1 MNTDNYFVS
10 FDPTPD
16 HMDEIYSWTTFPPNN
31 FPSIDQSYRK
41 KNICIVTKEN
51 KVVGFFAYKLTS
63 RCVEIVIAETK
74 KEFRSTGIAKLLLNT
89 LSKHLNPK
97 GYLAYHLYCA
107 PEESQYAWK
116 KLGFEYYPES
126 QYGKADKKI
135 EMFKIFGD
143 CCTVVEN
150 SKNINPTD
158 NVIKIWDYNIGEDD
172 DLPRWI
178 VKFDMVENSKK
189 LVKPFLFFGEDDWKI
204 KVITQDGS
212 QFCRYKDYDRKSE
225 VTRCFYIDEL
235 K

>member
-16 HMDEIYSWTTFPPNN
+16 QMDEIYSWTTFPSNN
-31 FPSIDQSYRK
+31 FSYIDQLYRS
-41 KNICIVTKEN
+41 KNVCIATKEN
-51 KVVGFFAYKLTS
+51 TVVGFITYKLS
-63 RCVEIVIAETK
+63 AKCIEIVIAETK
-74 KEFRSTGIAKLLLNT
+74 EEFRNTGIAKLLLT
-89 LSKHLNPK
+89 ALSERLSLK

-126 QYGKADKKI
+126 RYGKADNKI

-143 CCTVVEN
+143 CCTLDES
-150 SKNINPTD
+150 SKNINPKD
-158 NVIKIWDYNIGEDD
+158 NVIKIWDYNTGEDD

-178 VKFDMVENSKK
+178 TKFDVVENSKK

-212 QFCRYKDYDRKSE
+212 KFCRYKDYNRKSE
-225 VTRCFYIDEL
+225 VTQCFYIDEL